1 MDGIPHYIL
10 LAATLTA
17 ATVSTVLRGIYSK
30 KYADSQA
37 GYHILNCGVSA
48 VCALLIAA
56 MSSFNLSCSGFTV
69 FLGIVFGATT
79 GIQAITYSTAI
90 GTGPVSL
97 TSVIVSLS
105 TVITALS
112 GLFWGEK
119 LSVWQIAGIALM
131 TACFFLSAKKEKNEK
146 KAGAKWFATAFIT
159 FLLSGAIGIMQKIH
173 QTSAYSEELYPFLV
187 TAFVFSAILSL
198 ACLPFAL
205 KKNKGEVFM
214 PQPPENRRF
223 KLKITSIVVFTGICI
238 AFNNVI
244 NLYLSGK
251 MPAAVFFPT
260 VNGGGLI
267 LGVIA
272 ALIFFKEKPAPKQW
286 AGLAAGIAAVILL
299 CI

>member
-1 MDGIPHYIL
+1 
-10 LAATLTA
+10 
-17 ATVSTVLRGIYSK
+17 
-30 KYADSQA
+30 
-37 GYHILNCGVSA
+37 
-48 VCALLIAA
+48 
-56 MSSFNLSCSGFTV
+56 
-69 FLGIVFGATT
+69 
-79 GIQAITYSTAI
+79 
-90 GTGPVSL
+90 
-97 TSVIVSLS
+97 
-105 TVITALS
+105 
-112 GLFWGEK
+112 
-119 LSVWQIAGIALM
+119 
-131 TACFFLSAKKEKNEK
+131 
-146 KAGAKWFATAFIT
+146 
-159 FLLSGAIGIMQKIH
+159 
-173 QTSAYSEELYPFLV
+173 
-187 TAFVFSAILSL
+187 
-198 ACLPFAL
+198 
-205 KKNKGEVFM
+205 M